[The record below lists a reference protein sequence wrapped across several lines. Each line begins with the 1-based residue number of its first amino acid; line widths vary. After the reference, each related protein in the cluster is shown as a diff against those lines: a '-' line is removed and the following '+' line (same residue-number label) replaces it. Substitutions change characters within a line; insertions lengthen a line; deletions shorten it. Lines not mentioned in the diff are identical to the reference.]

1 MKQLLITAAALALA
15 ACGQFAEKPEPPAPA
30 DEPAF
35 PLATAERSVAYV
47 CERDLPITAVYGTN
61 REGTPDVALIIRGT
75 DIRLTQAVSAS
86 GARYT
91 SPIGLET
98 GMGLA
103 WWTKGDEA
111 ILQQAPRDQI
121 DDPGAATT
129 IRTCRVKT
137 EPDGAAAPATP
148 ATPAP
153 AG

>member
-1 MKQLLITAAALALA
+1 MRLLLASAALLTLA
-15 ACGQFAEKPEPPAPA
+15 ACGQFAEKPEPPATE
-30 DEPAF
+30 EPAF
-35 PLATAERSVAYV
+35 PLASAERSVAYV
-47 CERDLPITAVYGTN
+47 CERDLPITAIYGTN

-111 ILQQAPRDQI
+111 MLQQAPRDQI

-137 EPDGAAAPATP
+137 EADDAAPAGP
-148 ATPAP
+148 GEGSAP
-153 AG
+153 GS